1 MAGIESGSVFETDD
15 LDISPTFLRRHHGR
29 RFRWNPRSVLIR
41 TGVHRSR
48 RNRQKLSFLSSS
60 ITALSE
66 SL

>member
-15 LDISPTFLRRHHGR
+15 LNISPTFLGKHHGR
-29 RFRWNPRSVLIR
+29 RFRWNPISVLIR

-48 RNRQKLSFLSSS
+48 KGRQKSSFLSSS